1 MADVSGNR
9 TPGDHGH
16 LRAAHADRERAIDLL
31 KTAFVRGMLDKAEFD
46 LRVGQ
51 AFASRTYAELA
62 AVTRDLPAP
71 LPDPAVPVPAVPD
84 EGWLTLQ
91 RAVAISACLLVPTA
105 LATALGAP
113 FADRYDNTAFIVL
126 PFLALFLAS
135 LISVPLITEA
145 LHRRRSQPRRPQA
158 PAGGAGGKAV
168 KKSQPTRR
176 SPGHRDFTLAARA

>member
-1 MADVSGNR
+1 V
-9 TPGDHGH
+9 
-16 LRAAHADRERAIDLL
+16 RAAHADRERAIDLL
-31 KTAFVRGMLDKAEFD
+31 KIAFVRGMLDKAEFD

-62 AVTRDLPAP
+62 TVTRDLPAP
-71 LPDPAVPVPAVPD
+71 LPVPADPVPAVPD

-91 RAVAISACLLVPTA
+91 RAVVISACLLVPTA

-135 LISVPLITEA
+135 LISIPLITEA
-145 LHRRRSQPRRPQA
+145 LHRRRSRPRRPQA
-158 PAGGAGGKAV
+158 PAPGAGGKAV
-168 KKSQPTRR
+168 MKSRPPRR
-176 SPGHRDFTLAARA
+176 SPGHRNFTLAVRA